1 MNKFKVLNC
10 SICQSKINKEPVVT
24 PEVNPITDIKIKKK
38 LWTNLLNKR
47 IFFPYYRCECG
58 LLTNKYFIEEK
69 TLKHLY
75 SDMKDNV
82 HLSDDINN
90 DIKTKKNYLRQIQI
104 ILSDQRRK
112 LNVLEIGADNGS
124 FLKLIQKSNPKVRI
138 TAIEP
143 NKRMHKKLKYLTK
156 NVYHDLKKIP
166 KSEKF
171 DLIIAIHVFDHIPNL
186 INFLKSLEKKIK
198 NGGFIYGV
206 VHNERSAMARILGR
220 RWPAYSL
227 QHPHLFNRL
236 TIDNLFKKL
245 KYKKKFIRKTVNFFN
260 LGFLLKHLCMAIFN
274 KKINFPN
281 LFPIGLKLGNFS
293 FLYIK

>member
-58 LLTNKYFIEEK
+58 LLTNKYFIEGK

-124 FLKLIQKSNPKVRI
+124 FLKLNFGTINNVKV
-138 TAIEP
+138 
-143 NKRMHKKLKYLTK
+143 
-156 NVYHDLKKIP
+156 
-166 KSEKF
+166 
-171 DLIIAIHVFDHIPNL
+171 
-186 INFLKSLEKKIK
+186 
-198 NGGFIYGV
+198 
-206 VHNERSAMARILGR
+206 
-220 RWPAYSL
+220 
-227 QHPHLFNRL
+227 
-236 TIDNLFKKL
+236 
-245 KYKKKFIRKTVNFFN
+245 
-260 LGFLLKHLCMAIFN
+260 
-274 KKINFPN
+274 
-281 LFPIGLKLGNFS
+281 
-293 FLYIK
+293 